1 MLKAAVLSL
10 IAICFSVTSIAQ
22 YAISGTISN
31 KETGETLPGAN
42 IVLQNSFLVAVSSYK
57 GSFTLTGVKKGS
69 YIIKVSYV
77 GFETYEEKIE
87 VSSDLKLNID
97 LVSKTY
103 MSEEV
108 IISAIRAGG
117 GAPTTYNILTAE
129 QIEKNNTGRDLPYI
143 METLPSVVVNSDA
156 GNGVGYTG
164 IKIRGTDLTGINVT
178 LNGVPLNDP
187 ESHAVFFVDLPDLAS
202 SVDDMKVQRGVG
214 SSTNGA
220 ASFGASINIK
230 TGQFSSKPY
239 GEVSSAAGSFNTFK
253 NTLSFGS
260 GLIKNKWIFDGR
272 LSMII
277 SDGYV
282 DRASS
287 DLKSIYL
294 SGGYFGKKDIVKF
307 VVLHGK
313 EKTYQA
319 WYGTPKD
326 SLTSNRTYNPAG
338 EILDHDGNLIGY
350 YDNQTDNYRQTYYQ
364 LHWGHEFSRKLN
376 LAASGFYTRGIGYYE
391 NYRNGRTFSEYG
403 MADTIIG
410 NDTIS
415 ESNMIDQ
422 KWLDNHFY
430 GLNLSLGYNNTR
442 WQLNFGTGINRYDG
456 DHYGYVIWSQVARI
470 GDHDRPWYNNTGI
483 KTDFNVFAKAMF
495 QATEKLNL
503 YLDLQYRH
511 IDYKIDGIHDDL
523 HDLSQYHVYNFF
535 NPKLGLEYKFNQK
548 NAVNIFAGVANREPN
563 RTVFRDADPGQEIK
577 AETLYDFEAGYH
589 FRAKDIT
596 FELNGYYMY
605 YNDQLVMTGKINN
618 VGAAVMTNVP
628 KSYRAGI
635 EFIGAVNFLKIMNW
649 QVNATFSKNK
659 ILNYVNYL
667 DNWDTWP
674 EQLVDSIG
682 TTDISFSPNIIAA
695 SNLNIEPVK
704 RFKISLVSKYVG
716 RQFIDNTANLDRSLN
731 PFFVN
736 NLEFYYSVKP
746 KAIRQID
753 FWVHLNNIFNV
764 KYETNAWVY
773 RYATGGEE
781 YELNGYFPQ
790 AEFNFMVGINIKF

>member
-1 MLKAAVLSL
+1 MLKVALFIFL
-10 IAICFSVTSIAQ
+10 DICFSITSIAQ
-22 YAISGTISN
+22 YTISGTILN

-42 IVLQNSFLVAVSSYK
+42 IVLQNSFLVAVSSGNGTFFLSGIK
-57 GSFTLTGVKKGS
+57 MGS
-69 YIIKVSYV
+69 YIMKVSYV

-87 VSSDLKLNID
+87 VTGDLKLNID
-97 LVSKTY
+97 LTSKTY

-117 GAPTTYNILTAE
+117 GAPTTYNMLTAE
-129 QIEKNNTGRDLPYI
+129 QIEKKNTGKDLPYI
-143 METLPSVVVNSDA
+143 MATLPSVVVNSDA

-230 TGQFSSKPY
+230 TGQFNSKPY

-253 NTLSFGS
+253 NTLSLGS

-272 LSMII
+272 VSMII

-287 DLKSIYL
+287 NLKSMYL
-294 SGGYFGKKDIVKF
+294 SGGYFGKKDIVKI
-307 VVLHGK
+307 VVLHGT

-326 SLTSNRTYNPAG
+326 SLATNRTFNPAG
-338 EILDHDGNLIGY
+338 EILDNEGNLTGY

-364 LHWGHEFSRKLN
+364 LHWGHEFNRKLN

-391 NYRNGRTFSEYG
+391 NYRNGRTFAEYG

-430 GLNLSLGYNNTR
+430 GLNLSLGYNSNR

-470 GDHDRPWYNNTGI
+470 GDPERPWYNNTGI
-483 KTDFNVFAKAMF
+483 KTDFNIFGKAAF
-495 QATEKLNL
+495 HATEKLSL

-523 HDLSQYHVYNFF
+523 HDLSQYHVFNFF
-535 NPKLGLEYKFNQK
+535 NPKLGLEYQFNQK
-548 NAVNIFAGVANREPN
+548 SAINIYAGVANREPN
-563 RTVFRDADPGQEIK
+563 RTVFRDADPGQEIN

-589 FRAKDIT
+589 FRAKDLS
-596 FELNGYYMY
+596 FEFNGYYMY

-649 QVNATFSKNK
+649 QLNATVSRNK
-659 ILNYVNYL
+659 IYNYVNYV

-704 RFKISLVSKYVG
+704 RFTISLVSKYVG
-716 RQFIDNTANLDRSLN
+716 RQFIDNTANIDRSLN

-736 NLEFYYSVKP
+736 NLEFFYSVKP

-790 AEFNFMVGINIKF
+790 AEFNFMVGINLKF